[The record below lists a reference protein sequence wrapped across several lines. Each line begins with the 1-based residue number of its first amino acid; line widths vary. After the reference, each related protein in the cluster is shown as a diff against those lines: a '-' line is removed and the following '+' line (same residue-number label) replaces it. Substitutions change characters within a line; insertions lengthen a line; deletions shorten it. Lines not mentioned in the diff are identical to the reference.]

1 MNLFKLIIK
10 EAGYRSVSTLIIL
23 LTVIIATLVAVS
35 IFSMS
40 KASEDETRKIMREQG
55 LNLFLFPKG
64 TETIDFF
71 SYDYSSTFDEEYVDI
86 LANSETFDAVRHLVG
101 MLQLIVP
108 GWEDPQGRKH
118 NILLVGYKDEAVQP
132 YLNRQ
137 ETMGT
142 DVERG
147 TVRLGF
153 DIARFIPEE
162 HLFQIRGEDGN
173 IHEFLITER
182 MQEGRGMLDQ
192 GVAMNLQDMQ
202 GMMNLPGKINKIE
215 ALGCVCHDGRVI
227 NARRQ
232 INQFLPDVEVKELS
246 SIANARENQRLM
258 MNKYGSFII
267 PFVIF
272 ACLLITGFLFY
283 ENVKSRKYEIGV
295 LMALGSGNGKVI
307 SLILGKAFM
316 LGLTGAILGFFA
328 GTGIAD
334 YFGREVFEFTAQ
346 NIHPR
351 WNMLLISMA
360 LSPFIFMLVSWIP
373 ALIAVRWDPAKILS
387 EQ

>member
-1 MNLFKLIIK
+1 MTLFKLIIK

-23 LTVIIATLVAVS
+23 LTVIIATLVANS
-35 IFSMS
+35 IFTMS

-64 TETIDFF
+64 TETLDFF
-71 SYDYSSTFDEEYVDI
+71 SYDYAATFDEEYVDI
-86 LANSETFDAVRHLVG
+86 LAKSETFDAVRHLVG

-108 GWEDPQGRKH
+108 GWEDPQGRNH
-118 NILLVGYKDEAVQP
+118 NILLVGYKDEAIQP

-137 ETMGT
+137 EKMGT

-153 DIARFIPEE
+153 DISRFIPEE
-162 HLFQIRGEDGN
+162 GLFRIRGEDGN
-173 IHEFLITER
+173 IYEFLIKER
-182 MQEGRGMLDQ
+182 MPEGRGMLDQ
-192 GVAMNLQDMQ
+192 GVAMNLQNMS
-202 GMMNLPGKINKIE
+202 GKINKIE

-267 PFVIF
+267 PFVIIG
-272 ACLLITGFLFY
+272 CLLITGFLFY

-295 LMALGSGNGKVI
+295 LMALGSGRGKVI
-307 SLILGKAFM
+307 ALILGKAFM
-316 LGLTGAILGFFA
+316 LGLAGAILGFFA
-328 GTGIAD
+328 GTGVAD
-334 YFGREVFEFTAQ
+334 YFGREVFEFTAR

-351 WNMLLISMA
+351 WNLLFISMV

-373 ALIAVRWDPAKILS
+373 ALIAIRWDPAKILS
-387 EQ
+387 EP

>member
-10 EAGYRSVSTLIIL
+10 EAKYRSVSTLIIL
-23 LTVIIATLVAVS
+23 LTVVIATMVANS
-35 IFSMS
+35 IFTMS

-64 TETIDFF
+64 TETLDFF
-71 SYDYSSTFDEEYVDI
+71 SYDYSLTFDEAYVDI

-108 GWEDPQGRKH
+108 GWEDPQGSRH

-132 YLNRQ
+132 YLSRQ
-137 ETMGT
+137 EKMGT

-153 DIARFIPEE
+153 DISRMIPEE
-162 HLFQIRGEDGN
+162 GLFIIKGEDGN
-173 IHEFLITER
+173 IHEFQIKER
-182 MQEGRGMLDQ
+182 MPEGKGMLDQ

-202 GMMNLPGKINKIE
+202 EIMNLSGKINKIE

-246 SIANARENQRLM
+246 SIANSRENQRLM

-272 ACLLITGFLFY
+272 GCLLIAGFLFY

-295 LMALGSGNGKVI
+295 LLALGSGRGKVI
-307 SLILGKAFM
+307 GLILGKAFM
-316 LGLTGAILGFFA
+316 LGLTGSILGFFA

-346 NIHPR
+346 NIRPR
-351 WNMLLISMA
+351 WNLLFLSMV
-360 LSPFIFMLVSWIP
+360 LSPFLFMLASWIP
-373 ALIAVRWDPAKILS
+373 TLIAIRWDPAKILS
-387 EQ
+387 ET

>member
-1 MNLFKLIIK
+1 
-10 EAGYRSVSTLIIL
+10 
-23 LTVIIATLVAVS
+23 
-35 IFSMS
+35 
-40 KASEDETRKIMREQG
+40 
-55 LNLFLFPKG
+55 
-64 TETIDFF
+64 
-71 SYDYSSTFDEEYVDI
+71 
-86 LANSETFDAVRHLVG
+86 
-101 MLQLIVP
+101 
-108 GWEDPQGRKH
+108 
-118 NILLVGYKDEAVQP
+118 
-132 YLNRQ
+132 
-137 ETMGT
+137 MGT

-153 DIARFIPEE
+153 DISRYIPEGD
-162 HLFQIRGEDGN
+162 LFRISGEDGN
-173 IHEFLITER
+173 IHEFLIKER
-182 MQEGRGMLDQ
+182 MPEGRGMLDQ
-192 GVAMNLQDMQ
+192 GVAMSLQDMQ
-202 GMMNLPGKINKIE
+202 GMMNMPGKINKIE

-232 INQFLPDVEVKELS
+232 INQFLPDVEVKELA

-267 PFVIF
+267 PLVIF
-272 ACLLITGFLFY
+272 ACLSITGFLFY

-295 LMALGSGNGKVI
+295 LLALGSGRGKVI
-307 SLILGKAFM
+307 GLILGKAFI
-316 LGLTGAILGFFA
+316 LGLIGAILGFFA

-351 WNMLLISMA
+351 WNMLFISMA